1 MDPRRVL
8 CIWFPNWPCQRLVA
22 EHREAGEPLPAA
34 VPCVLRMHD
43 PRRGWLVAAA
53 NWQARQLGIR
63 PGLAVAEAVG
73 LLEAA
78 GGEHGQ
84 LREHQPEHDLQRLVE
99 LAEQAQRFS
108 PQVGLE
114 PVDAQLW
121 VGRSLLQPQG
131 LVLDATGMGQLFGSE
146 SVWLEQIQQWLASLG
161 LIGCLA
167 LADSLAGAW
176 AAANYGLRPE
186 AAECLRQQ
194 GGPPVWPAVRR
205 LGVVIPAGRQAEQL
219 GRLPV
224 SALRI
229 TADQNLKLQRLGLK
243 TIEQLAQLPR
253 TGLAS
258 RLGPE
263 LLARLDRLW
272 QAVAEPLT
280 PVRLDAE
287 LCGEVVLEQP
297 TDRHEVIAQ
306 RLSQLVQQLTDQLR
320 RLDRGA
326 LRLVARLQRV
336 GGPAE
341 VLSLSLFR
349 PVAEPQYLQQL
360 LQGRLEPRLSHLG
373 WVERVRLEATLT
385 GPLRW
390 HQPSLLDQTPLR
402 YADQAAALI
411 DRLSCR
417 LGPEA
422 VLQPQ
427 LLGEPLPELSCR
439 WQRLSGGPGGRGVS
453 GELSRRRPAAKRP
466 SALRLDQQLEVPL
479 GSVHQRPLWLLPEPQ
494 PLEVLAGYPE
504 APPARLC
511 WQGRWLGVLDSWG
524 PERIESGWWQ
534 GGSRRRD
541 YYRLA
546 LEDGRWAWVFR
557 QLAASAS
564 PPWFLHGW
572 FD

>member
-1 MDPRRVL
+1 MDQRRTL
-8 CIWFPNWPCQRLVA
+8 CIWFPNWPCQRLWA
-22 EHREAGEPLPAA
+22 ERGEADERLSAA

-63 PGLAVAEAVG
+63 PGLPVAEAVG
-73 LLEAA
+73 LLEAEA
-78 GGEHGQ
+78 AEQGE
-84 LREHQPEHDLQRLVE
+84 LWEHQPEHDRQRLME

-114 PVDAQLW
+114 PIEAQLW

-131 LVLDATGMGQLFGSE
+131 LVMDATGMGRLFGSE
-146 SVWLEQIQQWLASLG
+146 QAWLEQLQQWLASLG
-161 LIGCLA
+161 LIGCVA

-176 AAANYGLRPE
+176 AAANYALRPA
-186 AAECLRQQ
+186 AAECLRQLERA
-194 GGPPVWPAVRR
+194 PLWPTVRR
-205 LGVVIPAGRQAEQL
+205 LGVVVPAGRQAEQL

-229 TADQNLKLQRLGLK
+229 TADQNLKLQRLGLQ
-243 TIEQLAQLPR
+243 TIEQLAKLPR

-258 RLGPE
+258 RLGTD

-272 QAVAEPLT
+272 QAVAEPIES
-280 PVRLDAE
+280 VRVEAE
-287 LCGEVVLEQP
+287 LCGEVLLEQP

-306 RLSQLVQQLTDQLR
+306 LLSQLVQQLADQLR
-320 RLDRGA
+320 RLGRGA
-326 LRLVARLQRV
+326 LRLVARLQRA

-341 VLSLSLFR
+341 VLTLSLFR
-349 PVAEPQYLQQL
+349 PVAEPKYLQQL

-373 WVERVRLEATLT
+373 WVEQVRLEATLT

-390 HQPSLLDQTPLR
+390 HQPSLLDQAPLR
-402 YADQAAALI
+402 YADQAAELI

-417 LGPEA
+417 LGPEG

-427 LLGEPLPELSCR
+427 LLREPLPELSCR
-439 WQRLSGGPGGRGVS
+439 WQRLAGGRGGAGEKPRQRS
-453 GELSRRRPAAKRP
+453 GARRLTAA
-466 SALRLDQQLEVPL
+466 RLDQQLEAPL
-479 GSVHQRPLWLLPEPQ
+479 GSVHHRPLWLLPEPQ
-494 PLEVLAGYPE
+494 PLEVLAGYPD

-557 QLAASAS
+557 QLATASLS
-564 PPWFLHGW
+564 RWFLHGW

>member
-1 MDPRRVL
+1 ML
-8 CIWFPNWPCQRLVA
+8 CVWFPNWPCQRLVA
-22 EHREAGEPLPAA
+22 ERGEVDRHLGAA
-34 VPCVLRMHD
+34 VPCLLRRHD

-73 LLEAA
+73 LLEA
-78 GGEHGQ
+78 GGGQHGELWEHK
-84 LREHQPEHDLQRLVE
+84 PEHDRQRLVE

-114 PVDAQLW
+114 PIDSQLW

-131 LVLDATGMGQLFGSE
+131 LVLDATGMGRLFGSE
-146 SVWLEQIQQWLASLG
+146 QVWLEQIQQWLASLG
-161 LIGCLA
+161 LIGCA
-167 LADSLAGAW
+167 AVADSLAGAW
-176 AAANYGLRPE
+176 AAANYALRPA
-186 AAECLRQQ
+186 AAECLRQLA
-194 GGPPVWPAVRR
+194 GTPLWPTVRR
-205 LGVVIPAGRQAEQL
+205 LGVVIPAGQQAEQL

-229 TADQNLKLQRLGLK
+229 TADQQLKLQRLGLQ
-243 TIEQLAQLPR
+243 TISQLAQLPR

-258 RLGPE
+258 RLGGD
-263 LLARLDRLW
+263 LLVRLDRLW
-272 QAVAEPLT
+272 QAVAEPIES
-280 PVRLDAE
+280 VRAEAE
-287 LCGEVVLEQP
+287 LCGEVLLEQP

-306 RLSQLVQQLTDQLR
+306 LLGQLVLQLTDQLR
-320 RLDRGA
+320 RLGRGA
-326 LRLVARLQRV
+326 LRLVIHLQRV
-336 GGPAE
+336 AGVAE
-341 VLSLSLFR
+341 VVSLSLFR
-349 PVAEPQYLQQL
+349 PVAEAKYLQQL

-373 WVERVRLEATLT
+373 WVEQVRLEATLT

-390 HQPSLLDQTPLR
+390 HQPSLLDQQPLR
-402 YADQAAALI
+402 YADQAAELI

-427 LLGEPLPELSCR
+427 LLREPLPELSCR
-439 WQRLSGGPGGRGVS
+439 WQPMAGVRVGA
-453 GELSRRRPAAKRP
+453 GEVPRRRTGAGRI
-466 SALRLDQQLEVPL
+466 SALRLDQQLEAPL
-479 GSVHQRPLWLLPEPQ
+479 GSVHQRPLWLLAQPQ

-504 APPARLC
+504 APPARIC

-557 QLAASAS
+557 QLAAPAS